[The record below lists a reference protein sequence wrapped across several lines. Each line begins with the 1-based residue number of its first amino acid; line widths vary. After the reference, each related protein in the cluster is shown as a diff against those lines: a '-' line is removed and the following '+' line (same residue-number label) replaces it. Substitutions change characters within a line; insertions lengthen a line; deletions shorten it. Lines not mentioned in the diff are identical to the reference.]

1 MTTALRQCAPDSL
14 EEPWG
19 LLGNHPLMV
28 RLRDEI
34 RRAARAHLSVV
45 LVGETGTGKELAAR
59 AIHAESGS
67 RGHLVTFI
75 GGALSDQ
82 LAEAELFGTV
92 RGGFTG
98 AVDRPGL
105 LEAADGGTVYLD
117 EATDLTPGLQ
127 LHLLRAL
134 EYRLVRRV
142 GGRLEYPVRFRL
154 VLSVQEAI
162 AELVQRG
169 RWREDFG
176 YRVDGITLHL
186 PPLRSRAEDIPLL
199 AAHALR
205 GLGREP
211 LGAAALRFLQAHH
224 WPGNVR
230 QLFRIL
236 ERAAFAARE
245 STIGVH
251 HLETELGAP
260 LPAGARESKSVAQQE
275 GDAARRFMERILR
288 EAPTAQVAA
297 SELGLSLHQV
307 YRRMRALGIRPPN
320 RR

>member
-1 MTTALRQCAPDSL
+1 
-14 EEPWG
+14 
-19 LLGNHPLMV
+19 MV

-34 RRAARAHLSVV
+34 RRAARAELPVV

-59 AIHAESGS
+59 AIHAESRV
-67 RGHLVTFI
+67 RGHFVAFI

-98 AVDRPGL
+98 AIDRPGL
-105 LEAADGGTVYLD
+105 LEAANGGTIYLD
-117 EATDLTPGLQ
+117 EAADLAPSLQ

-134 EYRLVRRV
+134 EYHLVRRV

-154 VLSVQEAI
+154 VLSVQEPI
-162 AELVQRG
+162 ADLVERG

-176 YRVDGITLHL
+176 YRAHGITLNL
-186 PPLRSRAEDIPLL
+186 PPLRSRPEDIPLL
-199 AAHALR
+199 TAHLLR
-205 GLGREP
+205 RMGREP
-211 LGAAALRFLQAHH
+211 LGAAAIRFLQAHS

-230 QLFRIL
+230 QLFRVL
-236 ERAAFAARE
+236 ERAAFAAQDC
-245 STIGVH
+245 TIGVH
-251 HLETELGAP
+251 HIEGEVGAP
-260 LPAGARESKSVAQQE
+260 SHPSGQGVETSAHQE
-275 GDAARRFMERILR
+275 CAAARRFMERVLR
-288 EAPTAQVAA
+288 EAPTAQAA
-297 SELGLSLHQV
+297 AHALGLSLHQV